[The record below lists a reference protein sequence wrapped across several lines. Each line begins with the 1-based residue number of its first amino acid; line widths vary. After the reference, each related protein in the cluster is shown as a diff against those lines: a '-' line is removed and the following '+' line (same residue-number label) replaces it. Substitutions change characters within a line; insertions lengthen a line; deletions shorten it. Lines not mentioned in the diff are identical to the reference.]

1 MTIQTTSYWASR
13 FETLLDTDE
22 LKRRALVT
30 VPPLFNLPS
39 LPVEVACHQLETA
52 LQTVFYPTEQCI
64 TVLKRLVG
72 VAHAHCVAKYPDGKT
87 FLNGLYAQDAPLPNF
102 SSPICLTGLAGT
114 GKSELINAFCR
125 VCGNDEQQILVDESH
140 SPFPAKGPWKITV
153 QACSSPLE
161 VLCSLTKV
169 KGSLVDLIKKCRR
182 LAYRDGIP
190 CLIGDE
196 FQFATGSESANAR
209 VAQMLLS
216 LGYIGLP
223 FVFAANFTLIRR
235 LQRRPGEEQQRLLA
249 DPIVLFPDHGKSLDW
264 QNTLK
269 AQRDV
274 APDVLIFDP
283 VQDSEALHAYSAG
296 RKRAMAKLIVLAFR
310 AEFTR
315 SKKVDR
321 EAIRRAYF
329 SSEYAVYR
337 DETEILTTQAIQN
350 CPDPKRRD
358 LWCPIPLPNNSATTF
373 LESSISLR
381 KELLAEAELTA
392 ALSIDERRRVS
403 DVKHAIT
410 KGTKKPSQVI
420 PFNNKGKHTAKDLKR
435 NANLYKDKL

>member
-1 MTIQTTSYWASR
+1 MTIRTTSYWASR
-13 FETLLDTDE
+13 FEALLDAEE

-30 VPPLFNLPS
+30 VPPLTNLS
-39 LPVEVACHQLETA
+39 SFPVELACHQLEAA

-64 TVLKRLVG
+64 TILKRLVG

-87 FLNGLYAQDAPLPNF
+87 FLNGLYAQDAPLPSF

-125 VCGNDEQQILVDESH
+125 ICVNDEQQILVDESH
-140 SPFPAKGPWKITV
+140 SPFPVKGPWKITV

-161 VLCSLTKV
+161 VLCSLTQV
-169 KGSLVDLIKKCRR
+169 KGSLVDLIRKCRR

-249 DPIVLFPDHGKSLDW
+249 DPIVLFPDHGNSLDW
-264 QNTLK
+264 KNTLK

-274 APDVLIFDP
+274 APDVLSFDP

-296 RKRAMAKLIVLAFR
+296 RKRAMAKLLVLAFR
-310 AEFTR
+310 AEYTR
-315 SKKVDR
+315 SKKVSL

-329 SSEYAVYR
+329 SSEYVVYR
-337 DETEILTTQAIQN
+337 DETEILATQAIQN
-350 CPDPKRRD
+350 RPDLKRKD
-358 LWCPIPLPNNSATTF
+358 LWCPILLPNNSATAF
-373 LESSISLR
+373 LDASISHR

-403 DVKHAIT
+403 DVKHGLA
-410 KGTKKPSQVI
+410 KVAKKPSQVI
-420 PFNNKGKHTAKDLKR
+420 SFDSKKGNTAGDLKR

>member
-1 MTIQTTSYWASR
+1 MTVQTTSYWATR
-13 FETLLDTDE
+13 FEALLDAEE
-22 LKRRALVT
+22 LKRRALVV
-30 VPPLFNLPS
+30 VPPLFNLSS
-39 LPVEVACHQLETA
+39 LPVELACHQLEAA

-87 FLNGLYAQDAPLPNF
+87 FLNGLYAQEAPLSSF

-125 VCGNDEQQILVDESH
+125 ICGNEEQQIAVDESH
-140 SPFPAKGPWKITV
+140 SPFSVKGPWKITV

-161 VLCSLTKV
+161 VLCSLTQV
-169 KGSLVDLIKKCRR
+169 KGSLVDMIKKCRR

-249 DPIVLFPDHGKSLDW
+249 DPIVLFPDHSNSLDW

-274 APDVLIFDP
+274 APDVLSFDP

-296 RKRAMAKLIVLAFR
+296 RKRAVAKLLLLAFR
-310 AEFTR
+310 AEYTR
-315 SKKVDR
+315 SKKVSL

-337 DETEILTTQAIQN
+337 DETEILATQAIQN
-350 CPDPKRRD
+350 RPDPKRKD
-358 LWCPIPLPNNSATTF
+358 LWCPILLPNNSAAAF
-373 LESSISLR
+373 LGASITHR
-381 KELLAEAELTA
+381 KELLAEAELSA

-403 DVKHAIT
+403 DVKDGLA
-410 KGTKKPSQVI
+410 KVTKKPSKVI
-420 PFNNKGKHTAKDLKR
+420 SFDSRKGSTAEDLKR
-435 NANLYKDKL
+435 NASLYKDKL